1 MKHIIFIASILS
13 LSSLVHAI
21 GSQQL
26 LMDLSKLQEINF
38 SVIKQKSL
46 SLPAISSSL
55 ISDEK
60 LAEIIKS
67 IQLYYPKLN
76 LISKSTL
83 NTSNLT
89 KAENLQKNG
98 TLAKLYESQANSS
111 AFLVLF
117 KSEFDR
123 IFGFFVPT
131 RF

>member
-26 LMDLSKLQEINF
+26 LMDLSELQEINF

-67 IQLYYPKLN
+67 I
-76 LISKSTL
+76 
-83 NTSNLT
+83 
-89 KAENLQKNG
+89 
-98 TLAKLYESQANSS
+98 
-111 AFLVLF
+111 
-117 KSEFDR
+117 
-123 IFGFFVPT
+123 
-131 RF
+131 